1 MPHTQ
6 THITLLIDETSSM
19 FPYASQVVDG
29 LNHYVEALCA
39 QTPGPVFATLKTFA
53 ETVTT
58 HYDKRPIHR
67 VDKIRLETYVPAG
80 NTALYDAMYGVVGE
94 LSPPDMLRQMVVILS
109 DGEDTCSWTSL
120 TACADRMA
128 QAQQQGVL
136 IVFLGD
142 GDEALATAALLGIP
156 EHCRYRFTARE
167 GFRGV
172 FQLLTTQ
179 TVTALTEVATRWLLP
194 ERFFS
199 IP

>member
-1 MPHTQ
+1 MPYTQ
-6 THITLLIDETSSM
+6 THITLLIDQTASM
-19 FPYASQVVDG
+19 LPYVTQVVDG
-29 LNHYVEALCA
+29 LNHYVDALCA

-58 HYDKRPIHR
+58 HYATRPLHR
-67 VDKIRLETYVPAG
+67 VDRIRLETYVPAG
-80 NTALYDAMYGVVGE
+80 NTALYDAIFGVLGE
-94 LSPPDMLRQMVVILS
+94 LPTADSLRQMVVILS
-109 DGEDTCSWTSL
+109 DGEDICSWTSL
-120 TACADRMA
+120 PACADRVA

-142 GDEALATAALLGIP
+142 GNEALQTAALLGIP
-156 EHCRYRFTARE
+156 EQCRYRFTARE

-179 TVTALTEVATRWLLP
+179 TVSALTEVATRGCLP

-199 IP
+199 TP

>member
-6 THITLLIDETSSM
+6 THITLLIDQTASM
-19 FPYASQVVDG
+19 FPYAAQVVAG
-29 LNHYVEALCA
+29 LNHYVDALCA

-53 ETVTT
+53 ETVTM
-58 HYDKRPIHR
+58 HYEKRPIHR

-80 NTALYDAMYGVVGE
+80 NTALYDAIETVLEMIPASSEV
-94 LSPPDMLRQMVVILS
+94 RQMVVILS
-109 DGEDTCSWTSL
+109 DGEDICSWTSL
-120 TACADRMA
+120 TACADRIA

-136 IVFLGD
+136 TIFLGD
-142 GDEALATAALLGIP
+142 GDEALQTAALLGIP
-156 EHCRYRFTARE
+156 EHCRYQFTARE

-179 TVTALTEVATRWLLP
+179 TVNALTEVATRGLLP

-199 IP
+199 TP